1 MDIQKEIFKDVIG
14 FEGFYQIGN
23 YGTVLSLDRINSNGK
38 FVKGKV
44 MTKAL
49 NYKGY
54 EIVCLS
60 KDNKKK
66 TCSIHRLV
74 AEAFI
79 PNPYNKPQIDHI
91 NGIRNDNRVEN
102 LRWCTAKEN
111 TNFELA
117 YNNRCKSV
125 PKLDKSPYSRKVGK
139 YSIDNEY
146 ICSYNSLTE
155 AKEDTG
161 CSISKISSVCRGE
174 RKTTGGYIWKFESE
188 AKVKVQPPYKKSENG
203 YNKVVQYSLKMEYI
217 AEYNSIIHASRE
229 TGISAT
235 CIRKNVNG
243 FRYCVDNYIFK
254 YKDE

>member
-1 MDIQKEIFKDVIG
+1 MDIQKEEFRDVIG
-14 FEGFYQIGN
+14 FEGLYQIGE
-23 YGTVLSLDRINSNGK
+23 YGTVVSLDRINNYGK
-38 FVKGKV
+38 FVKGRTMIKN
-44 MTKAL
+44 L

-54 EIVCLS
+54 EVVCLS

-66 TCSIHRLV
+66 TCSVHRLI

-117 YNNRCKSV
+117 YTNRCKSV
-125 PKLDKSPYSRKVGK
+125 PKLDKSPYSRRVGK
-139 YSIDNEY
+139 YSVNNEY

-161 CSISKISSVCRGE
+161 CSVSKISAVCRGE
-174 RKTTGGYIWKFESE
+174 RKASGGFIWKFESE
-188 AKVKVQPPYKKSENG
+188 AKAKVQSPYREIKKGHNAIL
-203 YNKVVQYSLKMEYI
+203 QYTLKMEYI
-217 AEYNSIIHASRE
+217 TQYESIIDASRK

-243 FRYCVDNYIFK
+243 FRHCVGNYIFK
-254 YKDE
+254 YKE